1 MSTILLIIR
10 HSTLQYK
17 QHGIVGEIW
26 HLCLRQE
33 ERHSGIL
40 VPLLC
45 LSWFD
50 IIRLSPISSG
60 SSILYMWGL
69 LLEAE
74 LSSPVRGQR
83 LKAISQGPDI
93 TALLSEE
100 KGMFAKQ
107 ATVRLTKPDSLLRLT
122 LPSNLPFL

>member
-1 MSTILLIIR
+1 
-10 HSTLQYK
+10 
-17 QHGIVGEIW
+17 
-26 HLCLRQE
+26 
-33 ERHSGIL
+33 
-40 VPLLC
+40 
-45 LSWFD
+45 
-50 IIRLSPISSG
+50 
-60 SSILYMWGL
+60 MWGL

-107 ATVRLTKPDSLLRLT
+107 ATVHLTKPDSLLRLT